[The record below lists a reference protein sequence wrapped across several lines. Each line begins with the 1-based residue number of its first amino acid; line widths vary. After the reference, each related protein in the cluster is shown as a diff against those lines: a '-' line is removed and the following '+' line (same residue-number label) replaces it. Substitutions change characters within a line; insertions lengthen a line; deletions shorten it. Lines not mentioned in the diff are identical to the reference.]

1 MKVLDQERS
10 SDIELMLRLKN
21 DDVGVFDVLYERYKR
36 PLLNFIFRI
45 VGQQEVAE
53 EIFQEVFTQVFRR
66 RKSYQPRAKFTTWL
80 YKIAY
85 NLSLKEL
92 RRRRRWGDKEV
103 FSEEDE
109 DGKRKEMEQIRDE
122 GKNPEEIFTR
132 AREVELV
139 KSALQKL
146 PEIHRK
152 IVILREYQ
160 NLSYS
165 EIAEL
170 LGIAEGT
177 VKSRLFRAR
186 LTLKELLKDL
196 EYGEG

>member
-186 LTLKELLKDL
+186 LALKELLKDL

>member
-10 SDIELMLRLKN
+10 TDIELMLRLKN

-186 LTLKELLKDL
+186 LALKELLKDL

>member
-10 SDIELMLRLKN
+10 TDIELMLRLKN

-103 FSEEDE
+103 FSEDE

-186 LTLKELLKDL
+186 LALKELLKDL

>member
-10 SDIELMLRLKN
+10 TDIELMLRLKN
-21 DDVGVFDVLYERYKR
+21 DDLEVFDVLYERYKR

-103 FSEEDE
+103 FSEDE

-122 GKNPEEIFTR
+122 GENPEEIYTR